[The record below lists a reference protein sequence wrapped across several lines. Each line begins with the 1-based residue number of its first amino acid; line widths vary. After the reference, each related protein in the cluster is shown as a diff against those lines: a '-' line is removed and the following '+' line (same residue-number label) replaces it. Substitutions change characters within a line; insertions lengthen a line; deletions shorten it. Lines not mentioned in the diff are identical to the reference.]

1 MSVTRTSLIHPTM
14 INKIRKGMH
23 YAQKGQGHMMNGH
36 GKRVYIQNAKGHNIM
51 RLDWIG
57 GREGYIVY
65 GNESRNVTRMVRNAL
80 ASVVARDLLN
90 PLTCQG
96 GYKVTHPS
104 QKAKDLVAN
113 NSHLRER
120 LTTLAKL
127 AGISTLGVLLTGCT
141 MVGNMF

>member
-80 ASVVARDLLN
+80 HSVIARDLLD
-90 PLTCQG
+90 PLPQ
-96 GYKVTHPS
+96 VPS

-127 AGISTLGVLLTGCT
+127 AGISTLGVLMTGCT